1 MSMQDVLDKLDD
13 VLDKIEDNKEKLAE
27 LETKLNEDKSI
38 QIICP
43 HCGGDGY
50 KVIAPDG
57 GVGKCPD
64 CGGDGVRP
72 FGRITKKADE

>member
-1 MSMQDVLDKLDD
+1 MSEQDVLDKLGD
-13 VLDKIEDNKEKLAE
+13 VLDKIEDNKGKLAE
-27 LETKLNEDKSI
+27 LEDMLNEDKSV

-50 KVIAPDG
+50 KIVAPNG
-57 GVGKCPD
+57 GVGNCPD

-72 FGRITKKADE
+72 FGRITKKIDE